1 MRPTQLTSL
10 VLVGLL
16 VSASSALAG
25 RPSFRPPAPLQAGKS
40 QVLQSWVIQGFGVE
54 EKDAKQAA
62 LSEAKEK
69 VLAYLKKQ
77 GIVLKWDPPLS
88 YIESLAKRFEPA
100 EDKELEVTG
109 KVKQIEVQVLFESKD
124 LRYMLEKEGE
134 LRGQDRMMLLG
145 KFLAGLVAFLMAV
158 AGYFRLE
165 EATKGYYTLW
175 LRLGMLGF
183 IAAVGVGIWLVA

>member
-16 VSASSALAG
+16 VSATSALAG
-25 RPSFRPPAPLQAGKS
+25 RPSFRPPAPVRTGKS
-40 QVLQSWVIQGFGVE
+40 QVLQSWVVQGFGVE
-54 EKDAKQAA
+54 EKDAKKFA
-62 LSEAKEK
+62 LEEAKK
-69 VLAYLKKQ
+69 QLLKYLNDQ

-88 YIESLAKRFEPA
+88 YIESLAKHFEPA
-100 EDKELEVTG
+100 EDKEVPVAG
-109 KVKQIEVQVLFESKD
+109 HVKQLEIQVLFESKD